1 MWRPAGAGEA
11 LYSFAASLHSVL
23 GRAHTGGGAGVMTTP
38 EPVGRL
44 SRGACT
50 IPELF
55 AVARGQLDC
64 SPGHRPDATPEH
76 EDQSLFL
83 TAERDARAATLLPIA
98 DALNTCSVALFECV
112 PFLAPASRWRLQN
125 ALRTLE
131 TEFVRLRDAQQFLF
145 DRRLRG
151 VKTGEPDLDP
161 EFTIVL
167 ERVVYA
173 AHQGD
178 DVAHT
183 VTQAVQT
190 IAAEL
195 LPYIADDGA

>member
-1 MWRPAGAGEA
+1 MK
-11 LYSFAASLHSVL
+11 
-23 GRAHTGGGAGVMTTP
+23 TP

-44 SRGACT
+44 SRSACT

-64 SPGHRPDATPEH
+64 DPGHRPDATHEH
-76 EDQSLFL
+76 EDHSLFL

-98 DALNTCSVALFECV
+98 DALNTCSASLGECV

-178 DVAHT
+178 DVVHT
-183 VTQAVQT
+183 VAQAVQT

-195 LPYIADDGA
+195 LPYITEDRA